1 MTDAAGACAIAINYG
16 RATDRR
22 IVRVT
27 SILAAD
33 TTVVSIQSYLSLPKK
48 LAISTNP

>member
-1 MTDAAGACAIAINYG
+1 MTDAAGACAIAVNYG

-33 TTVVSIQSYLSLPKK
+33 SLGALDEFGEPRFGVG
-48 LAISTNP
+48 

>member
-1 MTDAAGACAIAINYG
+1 MTDAAGACAIAVNYG
-16 RATDRR
+16 RATDQR

-33 TTVVSIQSYLSLPKK
+33 SLGVLDEFGEPRFGVG
-48 LAISTNP
+48 